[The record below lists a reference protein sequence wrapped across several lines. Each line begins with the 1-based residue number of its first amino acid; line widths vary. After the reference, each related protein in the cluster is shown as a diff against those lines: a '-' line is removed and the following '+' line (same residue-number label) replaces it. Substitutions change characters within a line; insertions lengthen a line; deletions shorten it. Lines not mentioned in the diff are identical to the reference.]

1 MTAIAS
7 FHSVNEPNKP
17 KDNRVYHNNRACASG
32 RDIPH
37 NERTPGTGGYRVC
50 THCKNL
56 NAQGR

>member
-1 MTAIAS
+1 MPPMAPFYSI
-7 FHSVNEPNKP
+7 NEHKKP
-17 KDNRVYHNNRACASG
+17 AENRVHHNNRACASG

-37 NERTPGTGGYRVC
+37 NERRPGTGGYRVC